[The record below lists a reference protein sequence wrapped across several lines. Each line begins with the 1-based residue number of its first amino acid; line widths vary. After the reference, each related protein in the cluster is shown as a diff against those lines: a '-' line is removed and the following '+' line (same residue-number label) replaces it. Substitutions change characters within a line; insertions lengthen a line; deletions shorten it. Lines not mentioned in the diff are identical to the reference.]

1 MIVFFFIISGR
12 PSISGSLITMATIGE
27 DVTLECEIDAHPTPK
42 LSFSRESSAIDKIS
56 NSSKYDVRVLR
67 ESRVS
72 SLFEIFSGAND
83 LDV

>member
-1 MIVFFFIISGR
+1 
-12 PSISGSLITMATIGE
+12 MATIGE